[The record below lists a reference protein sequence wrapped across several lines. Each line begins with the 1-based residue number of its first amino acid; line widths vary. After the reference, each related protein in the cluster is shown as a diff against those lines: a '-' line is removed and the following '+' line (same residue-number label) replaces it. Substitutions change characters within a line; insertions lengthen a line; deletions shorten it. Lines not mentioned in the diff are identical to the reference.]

1 MKLIRIKKNE
11 NIIPGFGISFGVTF
25 FLMSTLIVIPL
36 FSILGYG
43 FKLSCSE
50 LLNIVLS
57 DTIINSLLTSIICAF
72 VAAIVNSISGLILA
86 WTLVRYSFPE
96 RKILDALIELP
107 FAIPTSVAG
116 ITLTKMYSDTGFIG
130 GILAKFGIR
139 IAYTKSGI
147 VIAMIFVG
155 IPFVVRTIQP
165 VLEKLNPEF
174 EEAAQLLGADNKRIF
189 FKIVLPELLP
199 AMISGFG
206 MAFAR
211 GIGEYGSVVYISG
224 NSLKN
229 HTQVASYLIIQ
240 KLNYM
245 DYSSAAAIAI
255 IMLAISFIIL
265 FLINVFQNIYAGRS
279 ASE

>member
-11 NIIPGFGISFGVTF
+11 NIIPGFGISFGVTL
-25 FLMSTLIVIPL
+25 FLLSTLIVIPL